1 MLKNEDTYRVEC
13 ATAISEDSI
22 VSLLDLYQPLI
33 KGDGILLYLTLHAE
47 ARHQRTQTT
56 HRHLARIMD
65 IPLDVLE
72 RARFRLEQYNLM
84 QTFSRSH
91 ERYTSYIYK
100 LRSPLPTVDFLHT
113 RSYMNTYIS
122 AVGKKDSD
130 EVAARLGNVGIS
142 TEGYRN
148 VTKPYINTTAR
159 RNIDEPVYQDVK
171 PRYVF
176 NKEDEA
182 IEFDYEKF
190 ISLCSALVFPI
201 QLRTDENMNLIG
213 RMATVYGIS
222 PSHMVEIVG
231 ACSTIDGETFNTER
245 FRYLCKK
252 TKPDVT
258 VTNDPYDLPPVSYL
272 QSRQNGRQLAR
283 GELDILEYLSVTMK
297 FSNAVVNVMI
307 DYILKTSDNRL
318 NRKFVES
325 VASEWARDGVETKEQ
340 ALREAAK
347 KPSYTNPR
355 RVNTG
360 RVQALPAYKKEENK
374 PLSDATNEDVAA
386 FEKLLKE
393 HQEKLEEE

>member
-159 RNIDEPVYQDVK
+159 RTIDEPVYQDVK

-258 VTNDPYDLPPVSYL
+258 ATNDPYDLPPVSYL